1 MENHAFR
8 VGSDDARTPANSP
21 EVSQMESSTTITETD
36 SDTKN
41 ITSATR
47 EKWGRDIEFMLSCIA
62 YSVGFGN
69 IWKFPYT
76 ALKYGGGAFLLPYLI
91 VLFVVGRPIYYLE
104 MVLGQFSSRGVV
116 KLYDLAPAMRGIG
129 VAQTIAMFV
138 VMTYYA
144 PVLAITFRYFVA
156 SFSSTLPWSE
166 CDPSW
171 ANCINSSFTGK
182 QNSSNVS
189 SLVKSS
195 AELYFNMDITHKAP
209 SLDNGLGM
217 PDWRLTLCLLFAW
230 IVVATILVRGAKSTG
245 KASYFLAIFPY
256 VIMVVLLI
264 QTLLLDGAMD
274 GIMYFFKPQWDQ
286 LLSVKVWYEAVTQC
300 FFSLSVCYGGI
311 VAYSSFNNF
320 SNNVH
325 RDAVIISWLDT
336 FTSIIAGCIVFGV
349 IGNLAYVSGE
359 TDIQKLASSGAGL
372 TFITYP
378 DAIAKFQFLPQLFA
392 VLFFL
397 MLFVVGVGSNLGVTT
412 SIITAI
418 RDQRPDLKH
427 WWVVAATVTVGFFLG
442 LLYLTPGGF
451 EFLDVVDYYGAKYV
465 SLTFAVLE
473 LATVAWVYGVDRIC
487 RDIQFMLGMSTS
499 LYWRLCWGVI
509 APIATLLILIFSF
522 TEFELQK
529 VPVGYNVLGIFI
541 YALAVLQLPGWYIY
555 AVRRRRRKQT
565 ESLRKAARNALK
577 PLDVWGPE
585 DDELRSRYQ
594 AEEEEFERSK
604 TAPLGL
610 AQRIRRRV
618 FNMT

>member
-1 MENHAFR
+1 
-8 VGSDDARTPANSP
+8 
-21 EVSQMESSTTITETD
+21 MESSTTITESD

-41 ITSATR
+41 ITSGTR

-182 QNSSNVS
+182 QNTSNVS

-195 AELYFNMDITHKAP
+195 AELYFNIDITHKAP

-359 TDIQKLASSGAGL
+359 PDIQKLASSGAGL

-473 LATVAWVYGVDRIC
+473 LATVAWIYGVDRIC

-585 DDELRSRYQ
+585 DDELRSRYL
-594 AEEEEFERSK
+594 AEEEQFEQSK
-604 TAPLGL
+604 TAPLGWG
-610 AQRIRRRV
+610 QRIRRRV
-618 FNMT
+618 FNAA